1 MSRIN
6 RVPIDMEKLNEL
18 KHLINRNHLTDIK
31 TQVVSN
37 ISQGPSNTIYYY
49 DFKNIEAI
57 NSSGID
63 EILEQVINYVITDE
77 ITKYL
82 YVTNLNDE
90 FEHVFNINRSLQ
102 ATNKLLVAKLGD
114 SYEFLGN
121 LSGALTEILHEV
133 YKHKQVT
140 ARNLSDKSGKQLS
153 LMSTHLNNLYKK
165 RLVIKEEEYLIEGG
179 RQFIYKSLF

>member
-1 MSRIN
+1 
-6 RVPIDMEKLNEL
+6 MEKLNEL

-31 TQVVSN
+31 KQVISEISN
-37 ISQGPSNTIYYY
+37 GPPNTIYYY
-49 DFKNIEAI
+49 DFKHLGAI

-63 EILEQVINYVITDE
+63 EILEQVIEYVIANET
-77 ITKYL
+77 TKYL

-102 ATNKLLVAKLGD
+102 ASNKLLIASIGD

-121 LSGALTEILHEV
+121 LSGALTDILHEV

-140 ARNLSDKSGKQLS
+140 ARDLSDRFGKQLN

-165 RLVIKEEEYLIEGG
+165 RLVIKEEEYLVEGG
-179 RQFIYKSLF
+179 RQFVYKSLF

>member
-1 MSRIN
+1 
-6 RVPIDMEKLNEL
+6 MEKLNKL

-31 TQVVSN
+31 NRIVSE
-37 ISQGPSNTIYYY
+37 ISQGPTNTIYYY
-49 DFKNIEAI
+49 DFKNIGAI

-63 EILEQVINYVITDE
+63 EILEQVLDYVIANET
-77 ITKYL
+77 TKYL
-82 YVTNLNDE
+82 YVTNLIDE

-102 ATNKLLVAKLGD
+102 ASNKLLVAKLGD

-121 LSGALTEILHEV
+121 LSNALTEILHEV

-140 ARNLSDKSGKQLS
+140 ARDLADQYGKQLN

-165 RLVIKEEEYLIEGG
+165 RLVIKEEEYLVEGG
-179 RQFIYKSLF
+179 RQFVYKSLF